1 MMLKNYYYIFKVSN
15 SVLCDFVVLFMMYM
29 LLLTSCSSRSPKS
42 PGNSRTEVSEGFVL
56 QEKAMVWCSQTTNV

>member
-1 MMLKNYYYIFKVSN
+1 MMLKNYYYIFKV

-29 LLLTSCSSRSPKS
+29 LLFTSCSSRSPKS
-42 PGNSRTEVSEGFVL
+42 PGNSTTEVSEGFVL